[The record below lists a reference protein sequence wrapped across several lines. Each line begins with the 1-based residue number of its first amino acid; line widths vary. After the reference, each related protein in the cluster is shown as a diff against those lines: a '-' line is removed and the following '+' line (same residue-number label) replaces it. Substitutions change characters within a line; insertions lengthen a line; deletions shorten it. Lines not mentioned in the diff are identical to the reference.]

1 MIRRHAGRWGAAVP
15 MLSLVLS
22 LVFAG
27 PVRAD
32 EDETGVFNFVLEND
46 LFLGADRHY
55 TNGFQLSWTSGPN
68 RVPVWMLEAA
78 RWLPL
83 FPKGGTVRANY
94 ALGQSMYTPADISL
108 RNPPLTDRPYAGW
121 LYGSIGLI
129 AKGETDLDQ
138 IQLQVGM
145 VGPASYAEQAQKF
158 VHKVIGSQEPMGW
171 NYQLKNE
178 PGVVLTYQHSW
189 RTLTSSASPFGFKF
203 DLTPHAGA
211 AVGNVFTYANAGATL
226 RFGWNLPDDYGPP
239 RVQPSLP
246 ASGFF
251 EAQSSFG
258 WYLFAGVEGRAVARN
273 IFLDGNTFA
282 DSRSVSKE
290 PLVADLQFGIAV
302 TLGHS
307 TRLAYTQVFRT
318 REYSGQRDADKF
330 GAISL
335 SMRF

>member
-1 MIRRHAGRWGAAVP
+1 MIRHPAGRWGAAVL
-15 MLSLVLS
+15 MFSSLVLAAS
-22 LVFAG
+22 PA
-27 PVRAD
+27 RAD
-32 EDETGVFNFVLEND
+32 EDEPGVFSFVLEND

-55 TNGFQLSWTSGPN
+55 TNGFQASWTSGPN
-68 RVPVWMLEAA
+68 RAPGWMLKAA

-83 FPKGGTVRANY
+83 FPEGGTVRANY
-94 ALGQSMYTPADISL
+94 AVGQSMYTPADISL

-121 LYGSIGLI
+121 LYASLGLV

-138 IQLQVGM
+138 LQLQVGM
-145 VGPASYAEQAQKF
+145 VGPASFAEQTQKF
-158 VHKVIGSQEPMGW
+158 VHKIVGSPEPMGW

-189 RTLTSSASPFGFKF
+189 RTLSSSPSPFGFKF

-211 AVGNVFTYANAGATL
+211 ALGNVFTYANVGATV

-251 EAQSSFG
+251 ESQSNFG
-258 WYLFAGVEGRAVARN
+258 WYLFAGVEGRAVAHN

-282 DSRSVSKE
+282 DSRSVTKE
-290 PLVADLQFGIAV
+290 PLVADLQVGIAV

-318 REYSGQRDADKF
+318 REFQGQRDADKF
-330 GAISL
+330 GAVSL
-335 SMRF
+335 SVRF

>member
-1 MIRRHAGRWGAAVP
+1 VFRHPASRWGAAVLFSA
-15 MLSLVLS
+15 MLLAPLPA
-22 LVFAG
+22 L
-27 PVRAD
+27 AD
-32 EDETGVFNFVLEND
+32 EDEEGVFNFVIEND
-46 LFLGADRHY
+46 LFLGSDRHY
-55 TNGFQLSWTSGPN
+55 TNGFQASWTTGPN
-68 RVPVWMLEAA
+68 RVPVWMLKAA

-83 FPKGGTVRANY
+83 FPEGGTVRANY
-94 ALGQSMYTPADISL
+94 AFGQSMYTPADISL
-108 RNPPLTDRPYAGW
+108 PNPPLSDRPYAGW
-121 LYGSIGLI
+121 LYASLGLV

-138 IQLQVGM
+138 LQLQVGM
-145 VGPASYAEQAQKF
+145 VGPASFAEQTQKF
-158 VHKVIGSQEPMGW
+158 VHKIIGSQEPMGW

-189 RTLTSSASPFGFKF
+189 RTLSSSPSPFGFKF

-211 AVGNVFTYANAGATL
+211 ALGNVFTYANAGATI

-251 EAQSSFG
+251 ESQSSFG
-258 WYLFAGVEGRAVARN
+258 WYLFAGVEGRAIARN

-290 PLVADLQFGIAV
+290 PLVGDLQFGIAF

-318 REYSGQRDADKF
+318 REFSGQREADKF

>member
-1 MIRRHAGRWGAAVP
+1 MFRHPAGRQAMAA
-15 MLSLVLS
+15 MLSVLF
-22 LVFAG
+22 LA
-27 PVRAD
+27 PLPAMAD
-32 EDETGVFNFVLEND
+32 ENEAGVFNFVLEND

-55 TNGFQLSWTSGPN
+55 TNGFQASWTSGPDKA
-68 RVPVWMLEAA
+68 PGWMLQAA

-83 FPKGGTVRANY
+83 FPKGGVVRANY
-94 ALGQSMYTPADISL
+94 AFGQSMYTPSDISL
-108 RNPPLTDRPYAGW
+108 PNPPLSDRPYAGW
-121 LYGSIGLI
+121 LYASLGLV

-138 IQLQVGM
+138 VQLQVGM
-145 VGPASYAEQAQKF
+145 VGPAALAEPTQKF
-158 VHKVIGSQEPMGW
+158 VHKIVGSQEPMGW
-171 NYQLKNE
+171 DYQLKNE

-189 RTLTSSASPFGFKF
+189 RTLSSSPSSFGFKF

-251 EAQSSFG
+251 ESQSNFG

-290 PLVADLQFGIAV
+290 PLVADLQFGIAM
-302 TLGHS
+302 TIGKS

-318 REYSGQRDADKF
+318 REFTGQRDADKF